1 MRALGRDWRAL
12 LLGDLRERRHG
23 GPVTVSSEGRPQ
35 QGRPL
40 LHWGDRHASPRPAGS
55 LARLAAPRCDG
66 RVDREPG
73 GPKSRGGRHLR
84 PMEGESR
91 PRAGPCE
98 DRACPG
104 TARVT
109 SMEAAPACTGRWCPR
124 ACCVAGSGASQ
135 VSLPPLHSCR
145 VTPQASGAR
154 FLWTLWKLEW
164 LMCVLVPQ
172 THREPEPVPTRGP

>member
-1 MRALGRDWRAL
+1 MRVLGRDWRAL

-40 LHWGDRHASPRPAGS
+40 LHWGDRHASPCPAGS

-109 SMEAAPACTGRWCPR
+109 GMDAAPACTGRWCPR
-124 ACCVAGSGASQ
+124 ARCVAGSGGEPGVSPCPAFLPSHPSGLRCPFSLDPLETGVAHVCAGASD
-135 VSLPPLHSCR
+135 S
-145 VTPQASGAR
+145 SGA
-154 FLWTLWKLEW
+154 
-164 LMCVLVPQ
+164 
-172 THREPEPVPTRGP
+172 